1 MYKNY
6 TREGYNY
13 SKKGTN
19 QFSKCNQTASAIV
32 FISYTR
38 EGYNY
43 SQKEQISSQNASKE
57 LLSSS
62 LTTSGLVGSDIE
74 SCVMTGVHQRTLQ
87 TSYDFLLVFCSDLG
101 LCGSVVRYLRQ
112 RRASKT
118 SVSEWRT
125 SRCGV
130 MSPGRILAA
139 HSPLPRFA
147 AAYLRRTSFS
157 MFCSVLSPTV
167 LDPTVGHTTDVL
179 SLFILV
185 LCHS

>member
-1 MYKNY
+1 MNEWVLLFATSADRKKKMYKNY

-62 LTTSGLVGSDIE
+62 LTTSGLVGSVIE

-112 RRASKT
+112 RRASKDIGFRMENVALWCHVT
-118 SVSEWRT
+118 RT
-125 SRCGV
+125 HLGRTFTTAKVCRCV
-130 MSPGRILAA
+130 P
-139 HSPLPRFA
+139 
-147 AAYLRRTSFS
+147 
-157 MFCSVLSPTV
+157 
-167 LDPTVGHTTDVL
+167 
-179 SLFILV
+179 
-185 LCHS
+185 